1 MPERMKDR
9 FRIVPLTVHFG
20 AEEFIDGVTIDYVQ
34 IFVSCYVYCGGTKE
48 EALDIVFVKKIFCKL
63 KGREGDYIATGL
75 SRLDEKSVNLYGKSA
90 FRYTRAEIKKEI
102 EKMEKAKKKGM
113 DA

>member
-1 MPERMKDR
+1 MYRLVVCNKR
-9 FRIVPLTVHFG
+9 CFHTRRSVPG
-20 AEEFIDGVTIDYVQ
+20 PDYYVQ
-34 IFVSCYVYCGGTKE
+34 SLVSCYVYCGGTKE

-75 SRLDEKSVNLYGKSA
+75 SLLDEKIVNLYGKSA

-102 EKMEKAKKKGM
+102 EKMEKAKKKGTN
-113 DA
+113 A

>member
-1 MPERMKDR
+1 M
-9 FRIVPLTVHFG
+9 
-20 AEEFIDGVTIDYVQ
+20 
-34 IFVSCYVYCGGTKE
+34 
-48 EALDIVFVKKIFCKL
+48 

-75 SRLDEKSVNLYGKSA
+75 SRLDEKIVNLYGKSA